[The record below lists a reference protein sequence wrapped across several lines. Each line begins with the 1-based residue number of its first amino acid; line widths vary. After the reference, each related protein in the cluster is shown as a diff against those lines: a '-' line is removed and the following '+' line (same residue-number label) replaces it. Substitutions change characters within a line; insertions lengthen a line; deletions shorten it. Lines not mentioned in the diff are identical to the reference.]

1 MEWPP
6 GQHHWC
12 PGHPEPRSTPSMHG
26 VFPPARTRSM
36 HDAPASSREA
46 GASCIGPVHA
56 RRDIRCIGGAG
67 VRCV

>member
-36 HDAPASSREA
+36 HDAPASRDEA
-46 GASCIGPVHA
+46 GASCQ
-56 RRDIRCIGGAG
+56 RRIT
-67 VRCV
+67 